1 MTNEKFRT
9 LENRI
14 QTTYGNTAGIAV
26 VKNGDLVYEQYFGD
40 CDADNF
46 IHVFS
51 VTKSVISA
59 LIGIALDKGY
69 INSLDQ
75 KVLEFFP
82 DYQVDQQ
89 EKTIQ
94 EVTIRDLLT
103 MTAPYKEKQ
112 NPYPEYF
119 TSLDWV
125 EFSLDMLGGNGKIG
139 DFQYAPLIG
148 PDILS
153 GILEKV
159 SGQTVLEF
167 AGEQLFAPMDISV
180 AEAITFPSQEEQ
192 MAFYDSTTTSGW
204 VAGPTGVNTAGW
216 GLTLTTKDMAKIGQ
230 LYLAGGVWN
239 QQQLVPKKWIEES
252 TREHSCWKEM
262 NLHYGYLW
270 WVLGEGTFA
279 ALGDGGNTIYVNL
292 QKQLAVAIS
301 ALFVPEAEDR
311 IELIKT
317 EIEPLFD

>member
-1 MTNEKFRT
+1 MANEKFMA
-9 LENRI
+9 LENTI
-14 QTTYGNTAGIAV
+14 QTRYGNTAGITV
-26 VKNGDLVYEQYFGD
+26 VKNGDFVYEKYFGD
-40 CDADNF
+40 CDAENF

-69 INSLDQ
+69 IKSLDQ

-82 DYQVDQQ
+82 DYQVKEK

-94 EVTIRDLLT
+94 EITLRNLLT
-103 MTAPYKEKQ
+103 MTAPYKEKL

-119 TSLDWV
+119 TSPDWV
-125 EFSLDMLGGNGKIG
+125 EFSLDMLGGSGKIG

-153 GILEKV
+153 GILERV
-159 SGQTVLEF
+159 SGQTVLDF
-167 AGEQLFAPMDISV
+167 AREQLFAPMDISV
-180 AEAITFPSQEEQ
+180 AEAIVFRSQEEQ

-230 LYLAGGVWN
+230 LYAAGGVWN
-239 QQQLVPKKWIEES
+239 EQQLVPKRWIEES
-252 TREHSCWKEM
+252 TQEHSCWKEM
-262 NLHYGYLW
+262 NLQYGYLW
-270 WVLGEGTFA
+270 WVLGDGSFA
-279 ALGDGGNTIYVNL
+279 ALGDGGNTIYVNP
-292 QKQLAVAIS
+292 QKQLTVAIS

-311 IELIKT
+311 IDLIKT
-317 EIEPLFD
+317 EIEPLFE